1 MNLSLLREQ
10 TVNIIAI
17 ENGCKIVGGIRKGA
31 SGYDVTFVHPKTAC
45 GVLLELVQAPK
56 DVIEAYEQAK

>member
-1 MNLSLLREQ
+1 MFN
-10 TVNIIAI
+10 AI
-17 ENGCKIVGGIRKGA
+17 ENGCKILGGIRKGA

-56 DVIEAYEQAK
+56 EVIEAWENEKKE